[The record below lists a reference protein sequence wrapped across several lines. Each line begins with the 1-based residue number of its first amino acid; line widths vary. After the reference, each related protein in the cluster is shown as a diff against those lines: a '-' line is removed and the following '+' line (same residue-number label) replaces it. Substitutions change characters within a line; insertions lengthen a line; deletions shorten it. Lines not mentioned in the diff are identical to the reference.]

1 MPSLRIPYRVQV
13 QLEAAQ
19 NRWAY
24 FKNRRAHR
32 ATAATSGALPS
43 VLVNCGFQGKS
54 GGTYAVANIANLLA
68 AATDV
73 RFLSTPTSV
82 YNRLLSD
89 RVRIVP
95 EADFDADVYLCDA
108 SCSHEF
114 MRAVTARGK
123 RVIVTCHG
131 LPNALQQLGSERLAE
146 SLALADL
153 VHFVAPVQQEAF
165 AMDGSRCQVI
175 PNTSARVVKTT
186 RTHNVGIVGNLREA
200 RKNAAVAL
208 EIALR
213 STAERI
219 HLWGAGEPVDHP
231 KVTAHGWENDK
242 TAIYNSF
249 DVLVFLSQLECCP
262 MVVIE
267 SLSAGIPCLLSSIPA
282 HQQFR
287 TAPGVELVDSDDH
300 ATAVTLLD
308 RLLAAKESLRQPA
321 MRHWDQHYAEPVILE
336 RWKALLARVT
346 A

>member
-13 QLEAAQ
+13 RLEAAR

-24 FKNRRAHR
+24 FKNRRVAR
-32 ATAATSGALPS
+32 VSTAAAGPLPS

-68 AATDV
+68 GAADV

-82 YNRLLSD
+82 YNPLLSD

-108 SCSHEF
+108 SCDHAF
-114 MRAVTARGK
+114 MRAVKARGK
-123 RVIVTCHG
+123 RVVVTCHG
-131 LPNALQQLGSERLAE
+131 LPNALQQLGTERLTE

-153 VHFVAPVQQEAF
+153 VHFVAPVQQDAF
-165 AMDGSRCQVI
+165 GMDASRSEVI

-186 RTHNVGIVGNLREA
+186 RTSNVGIVGNLREA

-208 EIALR
+208 EISLR
-213 STAERI
+213 STAEHI

-242 TAIYNSF
+242 TTIYNSF

-282 HQQFR
+282 HQQFK
-287 TAPGVELVDSDDH
+287 TAPGVALVDSADH
-300 ATAVTLLD
+300 AAAVTLLD
-308 RLLAAKESLRQPA
+308 RLLADKESLREPA
-321 MRHWDQHYAEPVILE
+321 MRHWDRHYAEPVILE